1 MKAVNLGPDELKLI
15 GILKQGSGNP
25 VSRSSL
31 ADLMGTSDRQVRK
44 MIERAGAAGVIICN
58 EQNGRGYYIAE
69 DIDEIERQ
77 YRQELSRM
85 KSMYKRTLPLRRAL
99 KEAGRPVR

>member
-1 MKAVNLGPDELKLI
+1 MKAVNLGPDELALI
-15 GILKQGSGNP
+15 GLLKKGSKNT
-25 VSRSSL
+25 VTRRSL
-31 ADLMGTSDRQVRK
+31 ADQMGTSDRRVRK

-77 YRQELSRM
+77 YRQELNRM

-99 KEAGRPVR
+99 KEAGRKVR